1 MCSEIIGHAFTH
13 LANSQYDLG
22 ANLNSYVSSNGT
34 TILIIAGVSRN
45 PDLIKKLLKAG
56 ADPNFKKEGM
66 ITTPLWD
73 AVSSDDTL
81 DIVECLLEAKA
92 DVNAP
97 GYDGRLPLLSTRD
110 PIVFRKL
117 VDAGANLFVQ
127 SKDGSTA
134 IEEASSYGPDSL
146 KILLDKLTTLKMEI
160 EIYENKEDIKPITK
174 QDLAAIWR
182 MRVVLAGGEHS
193 LKTQTYLKTVNIAKP
208 EVMILLENYLNIDFL
223 ERLAEEK
230 INLKEFKKEIAM

>member
-1 MCSEIIGHAFTH
+1 
-13 LANSQYDLG
+13 
-22 ANLNSYVSSNGT
+22 
-34 TILIIAGVSRN
+34 VSRN
-45 PDLIKKLLKAG
+45 LNLIKKLLKAG

-73 AVSSDDTL
+73 AVSNDDTL

-110 PIVFRKL
+110 PIVFTKL
-117 VDAGANLFVQ
+117 VEAGTNLYVQ
-127 SKDGSTA
+127 SKDGYTA
-134 IEEASSYGPDSL
+134 IEAASSYGPDSL
-146 KILLDKLTTLKMEI
+146 KMVLDKLTTLKMEVG
-160 EIYENKEDIKPITK
+160 IYKNEEDIKPITK

-182 MRVVLAGGEHS
+182 MRVVLAGGENS
-193 LKTQTYLKTVNIAKP
+193 LKAQTYLKTVKMGNS
-208 EVMILLENYLNIDFL
+208 EVIILLENYLNIDFL